1 MKRFYIIIAILCSF
15 ITAKAQI
22 GLGGGGSTTVGKI
35 SGNVIDSLTK
45 KPMDYASVGLYRSG
59 GKAPITGVITDEK
72 GNFRLDNVK
81 PGNYKVVITFIGYP
95 DKVIDPVV
103 TTAAK
108 PDNNMGVISVPPS
121 SKVLKEVQIQGQSA
135 LIENKIDK
143 IVYNAEKDIT
153 AAGGNATD
161 LLGKVPLVTVDING
175 NVSVRG
181 DANVRVLINGKPSG
195 ATSTS
200 LSDVLKAIPASQ
212 IKSIEVITS
221 PSAKYDAEGS
231 AGIINI
237 ITKQK
242 NVSGISG
249 SVSAAVGTRQNNG
262 NFNLGYNKNRF
273 SLNAN
278 IGGNL
283 TWPQTSTIDQMI
295 ELGDATNST
304 SHGTSR
310 VTRHASNSSISANYE
325 FNAFNSIN
333 SSFKLL
339 DFNFNTN
346 SNTHTFGA
354 NPFQGPYVYDL
365 HSTQHNEFSN
375 FDWNFDYTHKFKKEG
390 EELDLSTQWSHGTG
404 TTNYTNLFST
414 QFNPNVKNNIAGLNN
429 EFTLQGDYTLPINK
443 VFKLEA
449 GGKGIFRRINST
461 SDYYSYDYTQVNND
475 PNANFYFDNVLS
487 NIYKYNQNVV
497 AGYSVF
503 TITLPKKWSI
513 LAGMRLENTS
523 IHGDPESL
531 SQEVQPFNQTYLTVV
546 PSLTIQKQLTTTQTI
561 KLAYSK
567 RITRPS
573 LQFLNPFVN
582 KSNSQAWQV
591 GNPQLSPEVSQTL
604 EVDYNSFIG
613 TSILNVSAYYKH
625 TAGLIEGIGAPYQP
639 YGPDSTTISLTRF
652 QNVGANNSFGGSIFG
667 TINPFKALT
676 IIMNINAYTYKPD
689 PTGLFSKD
697 KSQNGTYIQYGG
709 FVRASLNLPK
719 DYVVETFAFGSSPRH
734 TLQGTTSNFS
744 IFGIGA
750 KKQLMQKRLAIG
762 LNVIE
767 PFHANKN
774 FTTNLSSPGYKQY
787 SNFQLPFR
795 SYGITFSY
803 SFGKLSF
810 SNPNAPKKGVN
821 NDDLKQGDQGGGGG
835 APAGGGR

>member
-15 ITAKAQI
+15 ITAQAQI
-22 GLGGGGSTTVGKI
+22 GVGGGGPAILGRI
-35 SGNVIDSLTK
+35 SGTLIDSLTK
-45 KPMDYASVGLYRSG
+45 KPVDYASVSLYRSG

-72 GNFRLDNVK
+72 GEFKLDNIK
-81 PGNYKVVITFIGYP
+81 PGSYKITFTFIGYP
-95 DKVIDPVV
+95 DKVVDPVT
-103 TTAAK
+103 TTAGK
-108 PDNNMGVISVPPS
+108 PDNNMGTVFLVPS
-121 SKVLKEVQIQGQSA
+121 AKILKEVQVTGQAA

-153 AAGGNATD
+153 SAGGNATD
-161 LLGKVPLVTVDING
+161 LLGKVPMVTVDING

-249 SVSAAVGTRQNNG
+249 QVSAAVGTRQNNG

-283 TWPQTSTIDQMI
+283 TWPQTSIIDQQLEI
-295 ELGDATNST
+295 GST
-304 SHGTSR
+304 TSNSHGTSK
-310 VTRHASNSSISANYE
+310 VTRHASNSSIGANYE

-333 SSFKLL
+333 TTFKLL
-339 DFNFNTN
+339 DFNFNTDGL
-346 SNTHTFGA
+346 THTSGS
-354 NPFQGPYVYDL
+354 NPFQGAYAYDV
-365 HSTQHNEFSN
+365 TNKGHNEFSN

-404 TTNYTNLFST
+404 TTNYTNFYT
-414 QFNPNVKNNIAGLNN
+414 AQVNNVRNNISGLNN
-429 EFTLQGDYTLPINK
+429 EYTIQADYTLPINK
-443 VFKLEA
+443 TLKLEA
-449 GGKGIFRRINST
+449 GGKGIFRKINST
-461 SDYYSYDYTQVNND
+461 SDYYQYNNSTQD
-475 PNANFYFDNVLS
+475 FYFDNVLS
-487 NIYKYNQNVV
+487 NLYNYNQNVA

-503 TITLPKKWSI
+503 TITLPNKWSV
-513 LAGMRLENTS
+513 LAGLRLENTS
-523 IHGDPESL
+523 IHGDPVTQT
-531 SQEVQPFNQTYLTVV
+531 QEVQPFDQTYLTVV
-546 PSLTIQKQLTTTQTI
+546 PSLTIQKQLDAKQTI

-567 RITRPS
+567 RITRPG
-573 LQFLNPFVN
+573 LQYLNPFVN
-582 KSNSQAWQV
+582 KGNTQAWSV
-591 GNPQLSPEVSQTL
+591 GNPQLSPEVSQTI
-604 EVDYNSFIG
+604 EMDYNSFIG

-625 TAGLIEGIGAPYQP
+625 TAGLIEGIATPYQP

-652 QNVGANNSFGGSIFG
+652 QNVGANNSIGASIFG

-676 IIMNINAYTYKPD
+676 IIMSINAYTYKPD
-689 PTGLFSKD
+689 PTGLFSDD
-697 KSQNGTYIQYGG
+697 KSQNGTYLQYNG
-709 FVRASLNLPK
+709 FIRGTLALPK
-719 DYVVETFAFGSSPRH
+719 DYVIEAFTFGNSPRH
-734 TLQGTTSNFS
+734 TLQGTQSTFS
-744 IFGIGA
+744 MFAIGA
-750 KKQLMQKRLAIG
+750 KKQLMKKRLAIG
-762 LNVIE
+762 VNVVE
-767 PFHANKN
+767 PFHENKS
-774 FTTNLSSPGYKQY
+774 FTTNLSSPGYRQY

-803 SFGKLSF
+803 SFGKLTF
-810 SNPNAPKKGVN
+810 SNPNQQKKGL
-821 NDDLKQGDQGGGGG
+821 NDDLKQGDQGGMGGGG
-835 APAGGGR
+835 AQGGGGR

>member
-15 ITAKAQI
+15 ITVKAQI

-45 KPMDYASVGLYRSG
+45 KPMDYASIGLYRSG

-81 PGNYKVVITFIGYP
+81 PGSYKLVITFIGYP
-95 DKVIDPVV
+95 DKVLDPVV

-108 PDNNMGVISVPPS
+108 PDNNVGIISVPPS
-121 SKVLKEVQIQGQSA
+121 ARVLKEVQVTGQAA

-153 AAGGNATD
+153 ASGGNATD

-212 IKSIEVITS
+212 IKTIEVITS

-237 ITKQK
+237 ITKSK

-295 ELGDATNST
+295 SLGDATNST

-339 DFNFNTN
+339 DFNFNTL
-346 SNTHTFGA
+346 SNTHTSGA
-354 NPFQGPYVYDL
+354 NPFQGPYAYNL
-365 HSTQHNEFSN
+365 NSNGHNEFSN

-404 TTNYTNLFST
+404 TTNYTNIFST
-414 QFNPNVKNNIAGLNN
+414 RFNPNVKNNIAGLNN

-487 NIYKYNQNVV
+487 NVYKYNQNVV

-523 IHGDPESL
+523 IHGDPVSL

-591 GNPQLSPEVSQTL
+591 GNPQLSPEVSQTFEL
-604 EVDYNSFIG
+604 DYNSFIG

-652 QNVGANNSFGGSIFG
+652 QNVGANNSFGGSVFG
-667 TINPFKALT
+667 TINPIKALT
-676 IIMNINAYTYKPD
+676 IIMNVNAYTYKPD

-709 FVRASLNLPK
+709 FLRASLTLPK
-719 DYVVETFAFGSSPRH
+719 DYVVESFAFGSSPRH

-762 LNVIE
+762 VNVIE
-767 PFHANKN
+767 PFHENKN

-803 SFGKLSF
+803 SFGKLTF

-821 NDDLKQGDQGGGGG
+821 NDDLKQGDQGAGGQGGGG
-835 APAGGGR
+835 GR

>member
-81 PGNYKVVITFIGYP
+81 AGSYKVVITFIGYP

-121 SKVLKEVQIQGQSA
+121 SKVLKEVQIQGQAA

-249 SVSAAVGTRQNNG
+249 SVSTAVGTRQNNG

-295 ELGDATNST
+295 ELGDVSKST

-346 SNTHTFGA
+346 SNTHTSGS
-354 NPFQGPYVYDL
+354 NPFLGPYAYNL
-365 HSTQHNEFSN
+365 NSNGHNEFSN

-414 QFNPNVKNNIAGLNN
+414 TFNPNVKNNIAGLNN

-449 GGKGIFRRINST
+449 GGKTIFRRINST
-461 SDYYSYDYTQVNND
+461 SDYYTYDYSAD
-475 PNANFYFDNVLS
+475 NFFYDNLLS
-487 NIYKYNQNVV
+487 NVYKYNQNVV

-523 IHGDPESL
+523 IHGDPQ
-531 SQEVQPFNQTYLTVV
+531 SQSQAVPPFNQSYLTVV

-582 KSNSQAWQV
+582 KSNSQSWQV

-625 TAGLIEGIGAPYQP
+625 TAGLIEGIGRPIQP
-639 YGPDSTTISLTRF
+639 FLPNDSTFISETRF
-652 QNVGANNSFGGSIFG
+652 QNVGANNSFGGSVFG

>member
-72 GNFRLDNVK
+72 GNFKLDNVK
-81 PGNYKVVITFIGYP
+81 PGSYKLVITFIGYP

-108 PDNNMGVISVPPS
+108 PDNNVGIVSVPPS
-121 SKVLKEVQIQGQSA
+121 SKVLKEVQVKGQAA

-346 SNTHTFGA
+346 SNTHTSGA
-354 NPFQGPYVYDL
+354 NPFLGQYAYDL
-365 HSTQHNEFSN
+365 NSNGHNEFSN

-404 TTNYTNLFST
+404 TTNYTNIFST
-414 QFNPNVKNNIAGLNN
+414 TFNPNVKNNIAGLNN

-449 GGKGIFRRINST
+449 GGKTIFRRINST
-461 SDYYSYDYTQVNND
+461 SDYYTYDY
-475 PNANFYFDNVLS
+475 NADNFFFDNVLS

-523 IHGDPESL
+523 IHGDPQSQ
-531 SQEVQPFNQTYLTVV
+531 SQEVQPFDQSYLTVV

-582 KSNSQAWQV
+582 KSNSQAWSV

-652 QNVGANNSFGGSIFG
+652 QNVGVNNSFGGSIFG

-676 IIMNINAYTYKPD
+676 IIMNVNAYTYKPD

-762 LNVIE
+762 VNVIE
-767 PFHANKN
+767 PFHENKN

>member
-1 MKRFYIIIAILCSF
+1 MKRILLLFAIILSTVL
-15 ITAKAQI
+15 TASAQ
-22 GLGGGGSTTVGKI
+22 LGGVGGGSSIVGKV
-35 SGNVIDSLTK
+35 SGTLVDSVSKSPLS
-45 KPMDYASVGLYRSG
+45 YASVSIFRATGTS
-59 GKAPITGVITDEK
+59 PINGVLTDEK
-72 GNFRLDNVK
+72 GSFKLDNVH
-81 PGNYKVVITFIGYP
+81 PGSYKLRITYVGYP
-95 DKVIDPVV
+95 DKFVTGVV
-103 TTAAK
+103 TTDSK
-108 PDNNMGVISVPPS
+108 PDKNMGVIVVAPS
-121 SKVLKEVQIQGQSA
+121 AKALKGVEVTGTAA

-143 IVYNAEKDIT
+143 IVYNAEKDVT

-161 LLGKVPLVTVDING
+161 VLGKVPLVSVDING

-181 DANVRVLINGKPSG
+181 DQNVRVLINGKPSG

-200 LSDVLKAIPASQ
+200 LSDVLKAIPADQ

-242 NVSGISG
+242 NVSGFNGSISG
-249 SVSAAVGTRQNNG
+249 GVGTRQNNG
-262 NFNLGYNKNRF
+262 NINLGYSKNRF

-283 TWPQTSTIDQMI
+283 TWPQTSTIDQQ
-295 ELGDATNST
+295 LDFGTTNST

-310 VTRHASNSSISANYE
+310 VSRHASNSSIGANYE

-333 SSFKLL
+333 TTFKLL

-346 SNTHTFGA
+346 GHTHTSGT
-354 NPFQGPYVYDL
+354 NPTLGDYAYDT
-365 HSTQHNEFSN
+365 HSMGHNEFSN
-375 FDWNFDYTHKFKKEG
+375 FDWNLDYTHKFKKTG

-404 TTNYTNLFST
+404 TTDYTNLFT
-414 QFNPNVKNNIAGLNN
+414 NVNPNVKNNIKGLNN
-429 EFTLQGDYTLPINK
+429 EFTLQADYTLPISK

-449 GGKGIFRRINST
+449 GGKSIFRRINST
-461 SDYYSYDYTQVNND
+461 SDYYQYDD
-475 PNANFYFDNVLS
+475 ASSSFFFDDTLS
-487 NIYKYNQNVV
+487 NVYKYNQNVV

-503 TITLPKKWSI
+503 TITLPDKWSI

-523 IHGDPESL
+523 IHGNPIA
-531 SQEVQPFNQTYLTVV
+531 QTQNVQPFDQTYLTVV
-546 PSLTIQKQLTTTQTI
+546 PSLTIQKQVSATQTV
-561 KLAYSK
+561 KVAYSK

-582 KSNSQAWQV
+582 ESNSQAWSV
-591 GNPQLSPEVSQTL
+591 GNPKLSPEVSQTVEL
-604 EVDYNSFIG
+604 DYNSFIG
-613 TSILNVSAYYKH
+613 TSVLNLSAYYKH
-625 TAGLIEGIGAPYQP
+625 TDNLIEGIARPYQP
-639 YGPDSTTISLTRF
+639 YLPGDSTTISLTRY
-652 QNVGANNSFGGSIFG
+652 QNIGANNSFGGSIFG
-667 TINPFKALT
+667 TLNPFKSLT

-689 PTGLFSKD
+689 PSGVFTTD

-709 FVRASLNLPK
+709 FLRASLTLPK
-719 DYVVETFAFGSSPRH
+719 NYVVETFAFGNSPRH

-750 KKQLMQKRLAIG
+750 KKQFMQKRLAIG
-762 LNVIE
+762 VNVIE
-767 PFHANKN
+767 PFHENKN
-774 FTTNLSSPGYKQY
+774 FTTRLNSPGYRQY
-787 SNFQLPFR
+787 TNFSMPFR

-810 SNPNAPKKGVN
+810 NNPQQQKKGIN
-821 NDDLKQGDQGGGGG
+821 NDDLKQGDQGVGGGPG
-835 APAGGGR
+835 SR

>member
-15 ITAKAQI
+15 VTANAQM
-22 GLGGGGSTTVGKI
+22 GMGGGGSTTVGKI
-35 SGNVIDSLTK
+35 SGNVIDSVTK
-45 KPMDYASVGLYRSG
+45 KPLDYASVGLYRSG
-59 GKAPITGVITDEK
+59 GKAPITGVITDTK
-72 GNFRLDNVK
+72 GNFKLDNVK
-81 PGNYKVVITFIGYP
+81 PGSYKLVISFIGYP
-95 DKVIDPVV
+95 SKTIDPVT
-103 TTAAK
+103 TTAGK
-108 PDNNMGVISVPPS
+108 PDNNLGTVIVSPGA
-121 SKVLKEVQIQGQSA
+121 KLLKEVTVKGQAA
-135 LIENKIDK
+135 LIENRIDK

-161 LLGKVPLVTVDING
+161 VLGKVPLVTVDLNG
-175 NVSVRG
+175 NVSIRG
-181 DANVRVLINGKPSG
+181 DQNIRVLINGKPSG

-200 LSDVLKAIPASQ
+200 LSDVLKAIPADQ

-249 SVSAAVGTRQNNG
+249 SVSGGVGTRQNNG

-273 SLNAN
+273 SLTAN

-283 TWPQTSTIDQMI
+283 TWPQTSTIDQQL
-295 ELGDATNST
+295 ELGPATSI

-310 VTRHASNSSISANYE
+310 VSRHASNSSIGANYE
-325 FNAFNSIN
+325 FNAYNSIN
-333 SSFKLL
+333 TTFKLL

-346 SNTHTFGA
+346 SNTHTSGT
-354 NPFQGPYVYDL
+354 NPSKGGPFSYDASSL
-365 HSTQHNEFSN
+365 GHNEFSN

-404 TTNYTNLFST
+404 TTNYTNIYT
-414 QFNPNVKNNIAGLNN
+414 AVNPNVKNNIAGLNN
-429 EFTLQGDYTLPINK
+429 EFTLQADYTLPINK

-449 GGKGIFRRINST
+449 GGKTIFRRINST
-461 SDYYSYDYTQVNND
+461 SNYYSYDNTGQD
-475 PNANFYFDNVLS
+475 FYFDNLLS
-487 NIYKYNQNVV
+487 NVYKYNQDVA

-503 TITLPKKWSI
+503 TITLPKKWSV
-513 LAGMRLENTS
+513 LAGLRLENTS
-523 IHGDPESL
+523 IHGDPIAQT
-531 SQEVQPFNQTYLTVV
+531 QEVLPFDQSYLTVV
-546 PSLTIQKQLTTTQTI
+546 PSLTVQKQLTTTQTI
-561 KLAYSK
+561 KLSYSK

-582 KSNSQAWQV
+582 KSNSQAWTV
-591 GNPQLSPEVSQTL
+591 GNPQLSPEVSQTIEL
-604 EVDYNSFIG
+604 GYNSYIG

-625 TAGLIEGIGAPYQP
+625 TAGLIEGIGSAYQP
-639 YGPDSTTISLTRF
+639 YLPGDSTIISLTRF
-652 QNVGANNSFGGSIFG
+652 QNIGANNSFGGSVFG
-667 TINPFKALT
+667 TVNPFKALT

-689 PTGLFSKD
+689 PTGLFSDD

-709 FVRASLNLPK
+709 FLRASLSLPK
-719 DYVVETFAFGSSPRH
+719 DYVVESFAFGSSARR
-734 TLQGTTSNFS
+734 TLQGTQSNFS

-762 LNVIE
+762 VNVIE
-767 PFHANKN
+767 PFHENKN
-774 FTTNLSSPGYKQY
+774 FTTNLKSPGYRQY
-787 SNFQLPFR
+787 SNFQMPFR
-795 SYGITFSY
+795 SYGLTFSY
-803 SFGKLSF
+803 SFGKLTF

-821 NDDLKQGDQGGGGG
+821 NDDLKQGDQGGGV
-835 APAGGGR
+835 GGGR